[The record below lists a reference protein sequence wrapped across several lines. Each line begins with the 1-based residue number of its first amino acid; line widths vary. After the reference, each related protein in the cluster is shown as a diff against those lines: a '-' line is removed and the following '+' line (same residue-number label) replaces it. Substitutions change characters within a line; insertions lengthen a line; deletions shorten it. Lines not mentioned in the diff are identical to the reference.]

1 MTSQVAADRTT
12 ASLGRVFADRVE
24 ATPEAEAF
32 RFRSG
37 ADWKSLNWTE
47 TRTRAFELA
56 AGLIE
61 LGVQPEQRV
70 AIAATTRIEWVLAD
84 LAILCAGAATTTVYP
99 STNADEVQ
107 FIVGNSES
115 VVVFAEDAGQ
125 LAKLAGIELPAL
137 TAVVLMDL
145 AGVDL
150 TRTGDRRVLGFDE
163 LAELGRRRLTAQPD
177 LITDRI
183 AEIQPEQLAT
193 LIYTSGTTGRP
204 KGVRLVH
211 ADWTYEGRAVTQLN
225 IIDPTDLQY
234 LWLPLSHVL
243 GKMLMTIQLEL
254 GFATAIDGDLS
265 RIVENLAA
273 VKPTFMCGAPR
284 IFEKVRAKV
293 TATAQG
299 HGGPK
304 AKIFDWA
311 FATGIK
317 ASRLRQRRQA
327 LPPLLRLQLAV
338 ADTLVLHKIRDLVGG
353 RIKFLIS
360 GSAQLSTDVA
370 EWFDAARLTILE
382 GYGLTESSAAC
393 SVNLPGDTRIG
404 TVGPALPGS
413 EFKIAADG
421 EILLR
426 GGGVMR
432 GYHGLDGATREV
444 LTEDGWLHTGDIGT
458 LDADG
463 YLSVTDRK
471 KDLIKTS
478 GGKYVAPQK
487 LETAFKALCPYVS
500 QFMVYGEGRHF
511 ITALVTLDPEPLA
524 DWVQEHDLA
533 GRSPAELAESDAV
546 HTLVQ
551 GYIDQLNAGLER
563 WETVKKFAVLP
574 RDLSIEDGELTPSMK
589 VRRKVVT
596 GQHMDRLDALYRD

>member
-1 MTSQVAADRTT
+1 MTSQVAADRT
-12 ASLGRVFADRVE
+12 AVSLGRVFTDRVA
-24 ATPEAEAF
+24 ATPDAEAF

-37 ADWKSLNWTE
+37 ADWESLNWAQ
-47 TRTRAFELA
+47 TRGRAFELA

-107 FIVGNSES
+107 FIVGDSES

-125 LAKLAGIELPAL
+125 LAKLAGAELPAL
-137 TAVVLMDL
+137 TAVVLMDP
-145 AGVDL
+145 AGVD
-150 TRTGDRRVLGFDE
+150 RTGNRRVLGFDE
-163 LAELGRRRLTAQPD
+163 LADVGRRRLATEPD
-177 LITDRI
+177 LIADRI

-211 ADWTYEGRAVTQLN
+211 ADWTYQGQAVAELN
-225 IIDPTDLQY
+225 IIGPTDLQY

-299 HGGPK
+299 HGGLK
-304 AKIFDWA
+304 AKIFDWS
-311 FATGIK
+311 FAVGIK
-317 ASRLRQRRQA
+317 ASRLRQRHRA
-327 LPPLLRLQLAV
+327 LPALLRLQLAV
-338 ADTLVLHKIRDLVGG
+338 ADKVVLHKIRDLVGG
-353 RIKFLIS
+353 RIKFFIS
-360 GSAQLSTDVA
+360 GSAQLSTEVA
-370 EWFDAARLTILE
+370 VWFDAARLTILE

-393 SVNLPGDTRIG
+393 SVNLPTDTRIG

-444 LTEDGWLHTGDIGT
+444 LTEDGWLHTGDIGS

-500 QFMVYGEGRHF
+500 QFVVYGEGRHF
-511 ITALVTLDPEPLA
+511 ITALITLDPEPLA
-524 DWVQEHDLA
+524 EWVQQHGLA

-551 GYIDQLNAGLER
+551 GYIDELNAGLER
-563 WETVKKFAVLP
+563 WETVKKFALLP

-596 GQHMDRLDALYRD
+596 DQHLDRLEALYRD